1 MLIKNQ
7 NKESKDFTSKIKKT
21 MRTFHAVH
29 RTSTA
34 VQNIC
39 VFYQRCLDTFVVSL
53 ELGRNRLKVRRE
65 EKEGKEKNRTK
76 RSLSAGKKKKTQ
88 KTERPLTC
96 K

>member
-1 MLIKNQ
+1 MLVLIKNQ
-7 NKESKDFTSKIKKT
+7 RIKGFHEQNQKD
-21 MRTFHAVH
+21 HAH
-29 RTSTA
+29 LSCRTSTA
-34 VQNIC
+34 VQNIG
-39 VFYQRCLDTFVVSL
+39 VIYQRCLDTFVVSL

-76 RSLSAGKKKKTQ
+76 RSLRAGKKKKTQ